1 VSDKL
6 WSRESEASGDAI
18 PVPMP
23 VLLRPEDVAL
33 LMRIGRTKVYD
44 LMRAGSLRS
53 VQVGRCRRV
62 TPAALAEFVEGLDR
76 SPVA

>member
-1 VSDKL
+1 VSDRVV
-6 WSRESEASGDAI
+6 SVAAGE
-18 PVPMP
+18 PVPVPLP
-23 VLLRPEDVAL
+23 VLLRPEDVAR
-33 LMRIGRTKVYD
+33 LMRVGRTKVYD